1 MISLSSLFLLQRQKS
16 KGDTLAI
23 VEIVEGVTMKCLS
36 CVYQNEE
43 EKKESKF
50 IEKIFSLT
58 AQQKK
63 EELKQT

>member
-1 MISLSSLFLLQRQKS
+1 M
-16 KGDTLAI
+16 